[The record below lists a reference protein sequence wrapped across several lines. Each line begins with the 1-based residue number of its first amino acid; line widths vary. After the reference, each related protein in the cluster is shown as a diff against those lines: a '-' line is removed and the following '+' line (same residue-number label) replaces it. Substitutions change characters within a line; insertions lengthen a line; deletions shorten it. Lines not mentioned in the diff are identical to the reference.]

1 MNENGRDRRA
11 SAGFGPN
18 GSSAAPAVQA
28 PPQDHRLAHHSAS
41 TKRRLVG
48 RLSRIEGQVRGIARM
63 IDRDVYCDD
72 ILNQITA
79 VQAALGGVQR
89 LLLEAHIR
97 SCVVEQIQEGR
108 GEVID
113 ELMRTISRMGR
124 R

>member
-1 MNENGRDRRA
+1 VNENGRKHEADA
-11 SAGFGPN
+11 HFGQN

-28 PPQDHRLAHHSAS
+28 PEDHRTAHHSAL
-41 TKRRLVG
+41 TKQRLVS

-108 GEVID
+108 GQVID
-113 ELMRTISRMGR
+113 ELMRTIGRMGR